1 MARKTATKP
10 ALDRTDTVVF
20 LGGIT
25 ALTAVSVDIVL
36 PSTGV
41 VARSFGAPE
50 QQGALLVGLYFI
62 AYAVGQLFWGLFSD
76 AFGRRRALLM
86 TLAGFTLASLACA
99 MAASF
104 QGLLIAR
111 FIQGLFGASPIIA
124 RAMVRDVAHGEEAAR
139 IMTVLGAILTMAT
152 MFAPVLGS
160 GLLILFSWRAIF
172 VFLALL
178 AMVFA
183 TYTWFS
189 LGETGGE
196 KRPERF
202 TLGFIRS
209 AGARLLTTRSYL
221 VPMAVG
227 GLTFGGYVSVGATG
241 AIIAEQRY
249 GVSPEAFGA
258 LFAIVA
264 GVNTGGALFARQ
276 LLTRISLRQVGTLA
290 VSLLGLAGLVN
301 LGLAFADP
309 SLPAFWGGVCL
320 YVAAFGIIL
329 PTSMAAAMEPA
340 GDMPGFAASLM
351 GALQM
356 VMASLGA
363 FIASS
368 LFDGTNLAISLT
380 MALFAGLAVAVL
392 TMGRMLD
399 RRDRGHSRAE

>member
-1 MARKTATKP
+1 MARTPAEKP
-10 ALDRTDTVVF
+10 VFDRTDTVIF

-36 PSTGV
+36 PSTAV

-50 QQGALLVGLYFI
+50 AQGALLVGLYFI
-62 AYAVGQLFWGLFSD
+62 AYAIGQLFWGLFSD

-86 TLAGFTLASLACA
+86 TLTGFTVTSLICA
-99 MAASF
+99 FAPTF
-104 QGLLIAR
+104 ETLLGAR
-111 FIQGLFGASPIIA
+111 FLQGLFGASPVIA
-124 RAMVRDVAHGEEAAR
+124 RAMVRDVAQGEEAAR

-178 AMVFA
+178 AMIFA
-183 TYTWFS
+183 TYTYFA
-189 LGETGGE
+189 LGETTGGR
-196 KRPERF
+196 RPERF
-202 TLGFIRS
+202 TLRFIRTS
-209 AGARLLTTRSYL
+209 GARLLTTRAYL

-241 AIIAEQRY
+241 AIITEQRY

-264 GVNTGGALFARQ
+264 GVNTAGALLARQ
-276 LLTRISLRQVGTLA
+276 LLTRLSLRQVGTFA
-290 VSLLGLAGLVN
+290 VSLLALAGLVN
-301 LGLAFADP
+301 LALGFATP

-320 YVAAFGIIL
+320 YVLAFGIIL

-351 GALQM
+351 GAIQM
-356 VMASLGA
+356 ALASVGA
-363 FIASS
+363 FLASS
-368 LFDGTNLAISLT
+368 LFDGTHVAISLS
-380 MALFAGLAVAVL
+380 MALFAGLGAGVL
-392 TMGRMLD
+392 TLGRILD
-399 RRDRGHSRAE
+399 RRHASPPPN

>member
-1 MARKTATKP
+1 MAAKP
-10 ALDRTDTVVF
+10 AFDRTDTVIF

-41 VARSFGAPE
+41 VARSFDTPE

-62 AYAVGQLFWGLFSD
+62 AYAMGQLFWGLFSD

-86 TLAGFTLASLACA
+86 TLAGFTAASLACA
-99 MAASF
+99 MAPSF
-104 QGLLIAR
+104 QFLLGAR
-111 FIQGLFGASPIIA
+111 FVQGLFGASPIIA

-139 IMTVLGAILTMAT
+139 IMTVLGAILTLAT
-152 MFAPVLGS
+152 VFAPVLGS

-172 VFLALL
+172 VFLAVL

-183 TYTWFS
+183 AYTWFA
-189 LGETGGE
+189 LGETGGAR
-196 KRPERF
+196 RPERF
-202 TLGFIRS
+202 TLGFIRT
-209 AGARLLTTRSYL
+209 AGKRLLTTRAFL

-264 GVNTGGALFARQ
+264 MVNMSGALFARQ
-276 LLTRISLRQVGTLA
+276 LLNRMNLRQVGTVA
-290 VSLLGLAGLVN
+290 VSLLGLGGLVN
-301 LGLAFADP
+301 LGLSFTDP
-309 SLPAFWGGVCL
+309 SLPLFWGGVCV
-320 YVAAFGIIL
+320 YVAAFGIIF

-368 LFDGTNLAISLT
+368 LFDGTHLAISLT

-392 TMGRMLD
+392 VTGRLLD
-399 RRDRGHSRAE
+399 RRGVVARPQ

>member
-1 MARKTATKP
+1 MANKP
-10 ALDRTDTVVF
+10 AFERTDTIIF

-41 VARSFGAPE
+41 VARAFGAPE

-62 AYAVGQLFWGLFSD
+62 AYAIGQLFWGLFSD
-76 AFGRRRALLM
+76 AFGRRKALLM
-86 TLAGFTLASLACA
+86 TLAGFTVASLACA
-99 MAASF
+99 AAPTF
-104 QGLLIAR
+104 QMLLAAR
-111 FIQGLFGASPIIA
+111 FVQGLFGASPVIA
-124 RAMVRDVAHGEEAAR
+124 RAMVRDVASGEDAAR

-172 VFLALL
+172 VFLAVL

-183 TYTWFS
+183 TYTWFA

-202 TLGFIRS
+202 SFRFIRT
-209 AGARLLTTRSYL
+209 AGARLLTTRAYI

-241 AIIAEQRY
+241 AIITEQRY

-276 LLTRISLRQVGTLA
+276 LLGRISLRQVGTVA
-290 VSLLGLAGLVN
+290 VTLLGLAGIVN
-301 LGLAFADP
+301 LGLTFATP

-340 GDMPGFAASLM
+340 GDTPGFAASLM
-351 GALQM
+351 GAIQM
-356 VMASLGA
+356 ITASIGA

-368 LFDGTNLAISLT
+368 LFDGTHVAISLT
-380 MALFAGLAVAVL
+380 MAGFAGLAVLVL
-392 TMGRMLD
+392 ITGRLLD
-399 RRDRGHSRAE
+399 RRSI